1 MKTAIKCTEFVD
13 VLGTE
18 QVYSIVALAAFQS
31 KDFVRCRWALI
42 KLKTL
47 SEGGDKLSLE
57 LKKLRPIDKKNLGS
71 AYTQIGN
78 GKKLQAYTISGR
90 QIVNEQSIQC

>member
-1 MKTAIKCTEFVD
+1 MYYLINSS
-13 VLGTE
+13 L
-18 QVYSIVALAAFQS
+18 ALANFTPDSRTKHITNFSHICTFRDQ
-31 KDFVRCRWALI
+31 
-42 KLKTL
+42 
-47 SEGGDKLSLE
+47 
-57 LKKLRPIDKKNLGS
+57 RPIDKKNLGS